1 MINVRRQD
9 SKREALSAATFIDD
23 TGRSHRVFR
32 RVVYDTSTSVP
43 GSGDPNQVFHDP
55 DEAPPFRIISEHY
68 GLSNDCDLTSEEQL
82 LAAMNPVP
90 VS

>member
-23 TGRSHRVFR
+23 TGRSHRVYR
-32 RVVYDTSTSVP
+32 RVVYDTATSAP
-43 GSGDPNQVFHDP
+43 GTGDPNLVFHGP
-55 DEAPPFRIISEHY
+55 DETPQYRIISEHY

-82 LAAMNPVP
+82 LAALQPVTT
-90 VS
+90 